1 MPFAEP
7 MESRPQVA
15 LLIKHLAPGPPA
27 QHVFRELL
35 SNISSAREAEE
46 DNFKIV
52 EVESCQHILYG
63 VAVFLSVFLDQLI
76 QLFDHL
82 TYFDHKQLG
91 R

>member
-1 MPFAEP
+1 
-7 MESRPQVA
+7 MESCPQVA
-15 LLIKHLAPGPPA
+15 PLLIKHLAPGPPA

-52 EVESCQHILYG
+52 EVESCQHILY
-63 VAVFLSVFLDQLI
+63 VLLSVFLDQLI

-82 TYFDHKQLG
+82 T
-91 R
+91 